1 MAVSVLRLFIAG
13 SWVGLQC
20 VIEAFPGHTH
30 LLFIL
35 NYTGLVYKFD
45 PFVDKLALIK

>member
-13 SWVGLQC
+13 PWVGLQC
-20 VIEAFPGHTH
+20 VVEAFPGHTH

-35 NYTGLVYKFD
+35 KYTGLVYKFYL
-45 PFVDKLALIK
+45 FVDKLNL